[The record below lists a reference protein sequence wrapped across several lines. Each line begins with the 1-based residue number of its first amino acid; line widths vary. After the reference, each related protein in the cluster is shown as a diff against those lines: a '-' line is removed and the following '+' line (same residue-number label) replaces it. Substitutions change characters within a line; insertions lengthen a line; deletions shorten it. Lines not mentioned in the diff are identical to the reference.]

1 MGFPAFTP
9 AQFSL
14 RKRWPSRRLGLI
26 VLALAASLPV
36 VLFATAIVVF
46 LATIQE
52 EVLERSIV
60 EVARTASAT
69 ADLVLTDRAGELR
82 AASVGGGARFLPAR
96 SGWIGAAVPAG
107 TGWRELGPNDI
118 GPLLT
123 GLEFGNEPVGDSASY
138 TVASDQA
145 RGPVLIIRLAG
156 GPPGAPPVYGAL
168 DLRQVPLLVGV
179 EIPTLWTVSVIDPE
193 QRIVA
198 RSPDP
203 GQFLGKTAQ
212 RSIANRLES
221 VGGGL
226 FGALDGDGA
235 PVSAAA
241 VRSPRSGMTAL
252 VEVPERF
259 AAAAVREKVYAIGT
273 GGIAAAILAGGLLW
287 LLISNIHSR
296 QEAERQTLR
305 ANAAREMEQRLS
317 YIAADFPGEIFRR
330 VLRPDGTLF
339 YPLLRGR
346 SMDLMPRQADL
357 YDGAPVDELARA
369 YIHPDDAERWQAAIL
384 RSAATLKP
392 YDVEWRPLSPDGE
405 ERWVRSMAR
414 AGRAADGSVFW
425 DGISLDITAQKHD
438 EAALK
443 REIEERREVERHQSV
458 LIAELNHRVRNT
470 LAIILAIAQQTVRSA
485 PDLES
490 FARIFSG
497 RIQALAQAHT
507 LLSEKDWTTTT
518 LTDLVREAV
527 APYDLPRGRVH
538 LIGDPVEIAAR
549 PAIALSLTFHE
560 LATNAGK
567 YGSLSSDTGTVEIT
581 WWVEGGL
588 LHVVWA
594 EKGGPPCATP
604 SRRGFGGLLIQMNV
618 EQELSGE
625 LHQLFGP
632 EGFRCEM
639 TLPLDK
645 LAKRAPV
652 FRMRAGLERT

>member
-1 MGFPAFTP
+1 MAFPAFTP

-14 RKRWPSRRLGLI
+14 RRRWPSRRLGLA
-26 VLALAASLPV
+26 VLALAAGLPV

-69 ADLVLTDRAGELR
+69 ADLVLTDRAGELK
-82 AASVGGGARFLPAR
+82 AASVGGGSRFLPAR

-107 TGWRELGPNDI
+107 TEWRELGPNDI
-118 GPLLT
+118 GPLLARAK
-123 GLEFGNEPVGDSASY
+123 FGKEPVGDNASY
-138 TVASDQA
+138 TVLVDPS
-145 RGPVLIIRLAG
+145 RGSVLVIRLAG

-168 DLRQVPLLVGV
+168 DLKQVPLLVGV
-179 EIPTLWTVSVIDPE
+179 EIPPLWAVSVVDPE

-203 GQFLGKTAQ
+203 DRFLGKTADH
-212 RSIANRLES
+212 SITDQLQS

-226 FGALDGDGA
+226 FGAMNGDGE

-241 VRSPRSGMTAL
+241 VRSARSGMTAL
-252 VEVPERF
+252 VEVPERI

-273 GGIAAAILAGGLLW
+273 GGIAAAILAGGMLW

-330 VLRPDGTLF
+330 VLRPDGSLH

-346 SMDLMPRQADL
+346 SMDLMPRQSDI
-357 YDGAPVDELARA
+357 YQGAPVAQLART
-369 YIHPDDAERWQAAIL
+369 YVHPDDAGRWEAAIL
-384 RSAATLKP
+384 RSAATLEP

-405 ERWVRSMAR
+405 VRWVRSMAR
-414 AGRAADGSVFW
+414 AGRAADGSVYW
-425 DGISLDITAQKHD
+425 DGISLDITAQKQN

-443 REIEERREVERHQSV
+443 REIDERREVERHQSV

-485 PDLES
+485 PDLDS

-518 LTDLVREAV
+518 LADLVREAV
-527 APYDLPRGRVH
+527 APYDLPRGRVR
-538 LIGDPVEIAAR
+538 LAGDPVEAAAR

-567 YGSLSSDTGTVEIT
+567 YGSLSTDHGTVDIT
-581 WWVEGGL
+581 WWVEDGL
-588 LHVVWA
+588 LHIVWA

-618 EQELSGE
+618 EQELSGK

-632 EGFRCEM
+632 DGFRCEI

-652 FRMRAGLERT
+652 FRMRAGIERT